1 MEYINED
8 QVELTATGEIGKV
21 VMVDLIY
28 KQAEVEFPDKSSSV
42 YFFTNLR
49 KVVAN

>member
-1 MEYINED
+1 MEYISEE
-8 QVELTATGEIGKV
+8 QVELVATGEIGKV

-28 KQAEVEFPDKSSSV
+28 KQAEVEFPDKSASV

-49 KVVAN
+49 KVAAN

>member
-1 MEYINED
+1 MEYISED
-8 QVELTATGEIGKV
+8 HVELVATGEIGRV